1 MGVRVM
7 AAGFAALA
15 ATAMTV
21 LAGGVAVAQQDEA
34 QLRAQVEAACAAIG
48 GTYPQNYFQVP
59 GQFAGKAGCLM
70 PDGRYV
76 QVDLP
81 DGTECTKDAGF
92 GLWVRGVVANGECVD
107 PA

>member
-1 MGVRVM
+1 MGVRVL

-21 LAGGVAVAQQDEA
+21 FAGGVAAAEQNEA

-48 GTYPQNYFQVP
+48 GTYPQNYFNVP

-76 QVDLP
+76 QVNLP
-81 DGTECTKDAGF
+81 DGTECTRDAGF
-92 GLWVRGVVANGECVD
+92 GVWVRGSVANGECI
-107 PA
+107 